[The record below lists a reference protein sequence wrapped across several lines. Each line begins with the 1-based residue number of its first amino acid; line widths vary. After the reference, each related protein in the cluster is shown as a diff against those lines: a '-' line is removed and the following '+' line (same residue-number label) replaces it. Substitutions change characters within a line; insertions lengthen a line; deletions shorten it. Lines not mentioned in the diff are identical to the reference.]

1 MKNKIYWL
9 SPMGIH
15 IPKNSTYHILKQAHM
30 LGFWFFA
37 DEVCTKKEFER
48 LIPLMLAYCHFVIGA

>member
-1 MKNKIYWL
+1 
-9 SPMGIH
+9 MGIH